1 MRMMYLLKMRWH
13 LRKYEKKYLNDITEQ
28 LIAENKA
35 DESIIKSYNAKNID
49 DLRDAIF
56 SYKVKELN
64 L

>member
-1 MRMMYLLKMRWH
+1 MRKIDLLKMRWH

-35 DESIIKSYNAKNID
+35 DEAIIKSYNAKNIN

-56 SYKVKELN
+56 AYRVKELN